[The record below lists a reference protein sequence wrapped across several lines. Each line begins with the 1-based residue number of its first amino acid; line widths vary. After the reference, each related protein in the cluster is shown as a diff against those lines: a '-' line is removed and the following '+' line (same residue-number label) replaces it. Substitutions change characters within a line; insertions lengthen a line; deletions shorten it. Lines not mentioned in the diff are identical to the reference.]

1 MRALLTAGSRA
12 VLVELDTLEEVIQV
26 HESLRLDRP
35 VGCVDLVP
43 AARTLLISFDPDR
56 TTRKALAD
64 DLSSRTGATHRSPQP
79 RVVEIPVVYD
89 GTDLAEVAR
98 LSGLTVG
105 EVVRRH
111 GTARYTVAFC
121 GFAPGFAYLSGLDPA
136 LHLPRRP
143 VPRTRVAPGSVAIA
157 DQFASVYPR
166 ASPGGWHLLGRTSAE
181 LWSIERQPPSLL
193 TPGTQVRFIQ
203 VTS

>member
-1 MRALLTAGSRA
+1 MRFLTAGSRA
-12 VLVELDTLEEVIQV
+12 LLVELDTLQEVIRV
-26 HESLRLDRP
+26 HANLRLDRP
-35 VGCVDLVP
+35 AGCVDLVP

-56 TTRKALAD
+56 TSREALAD
-64 DLSSRTGATHRSPQP
+64 DLSSRTLATHRPPQP

-89 GTDLAEVAR
+89 GADLAEVAR
-98 LSGLTVG
+98 LSELTVG

-111 GTARYTVAFC
+111 GAGRYTVAFC

-136 LHLPRRP
+136 LHLPRRS
-143 VPRTRVAPGSVAIA
+143 VPRTRVEPGSVAVA
-157 DQFASVYPR
+157 DQFTSVYPR

-181 LWSIERQPPSLL
+181 LWSLERQPPSLL
-193 TPGTQVRFIQ
+193 TPGTQVRFVQ

>member
-1 MRALLTAGSRA
+1 MRFLTAGSRA
-12 VLVELDTLEEVIQV
+12 LLVELETLQEVIQV

-35 VGCVDLVP
+35 AGCVDLVP
-43 AARTLLISFDPDR
+43 AARTLLISFDPHH
-56 TTRKALAD
+56 TTREALAD
-64 DLSSRTGATHRSPQP
+64 DLTSRTVATHRPPQP

-98 LSGLTVG
+98 LSELTAG

-111 GTARYTVAFC
+111 SAARYTVAFC

-136 LHLPRRP
+136 LHLPRRS
-143 VPRTRVAPGSVAIA
+143 VPRTRVEPGSVAIA
-157 DQFASVYPR
+157 DQFTSVYPR

-193 TPGTQVRFIQ
+193 TPGTQVCFVQ